1 MADVESHRVTTIDD
15 SSDPSEPSRRKFDIV
30 VATSL
35 PHPVTN
41 LEAIGAH
48 GSLPWHCPADL
59 RHFRSVTSM
68 TADSNKRNA
77 IIMGRR
83 TWKSLDDL
91 KLAPLATRLNC
102 VITSAPHIPG
112 ADASFSSLSGALEAM
127 YSRCD
132 IESIFV
138 IGGGRL
144 YEEAIDHPDLSM
156 IIKTVIHMSCPADAD
171 TFFPQTSRP
180 KALSMKTC
188 THVST
193 RPYTPSYHVEFWRC
207 E

>member
-1 MADVESHRVTTIDD
+1 MEDQ
-15 SSDPSEPSRRKFDIV
+15 SSTRKFDIV

-35 PHPVTN
+35 PDPVTN

-48 GSLPWHCPADL
+48 GSLPWYCPADL
-59 RHFRSVTSM
+59 RHFRAFTSM
-68 TADSNKRNA
+68 TADPDKRNA

-91 KLAPLATRLNC
+91 KRAPLATRLNC
-102 VITSAPHIPG
+102 VITSSAHIPG
-112 ADASFSSLSGALEAM
+112 ADANFPSLNSALEAL
-127 YSRCD
+127 YARDD

-144 YEEAIDHPDLSM
+144 YEEAINHPDLSM
-156 IIKTVIHMSCPADAD
+156 IVKTVIHRLCPADAD
-171 TFFPQTSRP
+171 TFFPQSARP
-180 KALSMKTC
+180 RALSMKTC
-188 THVST
+188 TSYST